1 MDEREPEAD
10 GETEPTVTPEMV
22 EAGHQA
28 LLGREDAW
36 GPETLTLMYRA
47 MRRAKLA
54 RDAK

>member
-10 GETEPTVTPEMV
+10 GEPEPTVTPEMI

-36 GPETLTLMYRA
+36 GPETLTIMYRA